1 MNVHSKVRKY
11 IQRGD
16 LHIMQK
22 RILIAEDEQSAR
34 EALANIAATF
44 GYDVTAVTNG
54 VDLLT
59 AVVDEKFDVV
69 ITDLMMPDLDG
80 TSAAKIMKMLGNTTP
95 VIAITGVS
103 TDDIDSFRDS
113 FTRVFHKPIKV
124 SEIFEYVELLLE
136 NA

>member
-1 MNVHSKVRKY
+1 
-11 IQRGD
+11 
-16 LHIMQK
+16 MQK

-34 EALANIAATF
+34 EALTNIAATF